1 MKHGCIF
8 VIAYLGFCLYLAT
21 TGHWWWLLSVLL
33 LGIIAGGVCG
43 FFYFAAYVLE
53 AGFRNKFP
61 LDFVSHIGWV
71 NDYFVQKGFTL
82 LEHRGAGS
90 DYPES
95 VFAKDETQVIV
106 RLNAPLMTTKP
117 QSITVLINNG
127 VEKEWTFA
135 VDADRELLFN
145 EFDDYC

>member
-1 MKHGCIF
+1 MKRSCIF
-8 VIAYLGFCLYLAT
+8 VIAYLGFCFYLAT
-21 TGHWWWLLSVLL
+21 TGHWGWLL
-33 LGIIAGGVCG
+33 LGIIVGGICG
-43 FFYFAAYVLE
+43 FLYFMAYALA

-135 VDADRELLFN
+135 VDADREQLFN
-145 EFDDYC
+145 EFDYYC